1 LATGIPLGNLI
12 AAANENTAV
21 LAVRKRL
28 EKVTIVWAE
37 NAQAYDHAKGTSY
50 ANAFAGIFTP
60 SVAETECTESGA
72 LVKIRDL
79 YSHLSWL

>member
-12 AAANENTAV
+12 TAANENTAV

-37 NAQAYDHAKGTSY
+37 NAQEYDHAKGTSY
-50 ANAFAGIFTP
+50 ANAFAGMAHSRFTT
-60 SVAETECTESGA
+60 SVAQTECTEVAHWG
-72 LVKIRDL
+72 K
-79 YSHLSWL
+79 